1 MIIAVGAWRGA
12 GATTTALLLA
22 AHLAAADASGAWL
35 IEADPAGGTLA
46 GRMQLAP
53 HTIGGL
59 ERVAF
64 PSQRAASAEALSAVA
79 HGDRL
84 RIITAPADPFRAFAC
99 HQPRVLWAPALR
111 ELDRPVVV
119 DVGRLRAGS
128 PVGQLLTHADHV
140 LVVTA
145 PETSAAVSATEW
157 LQAGGRV
164 SPAEPGLPD
173 GKARLVVVDSPGGVG
188 FARTTLVSELGSR
201 CAGWMPWDP
210 AVVDLVHRGAVA
222 TDRRVR
228 RSPLAQAISQMLPS
242 FAFDH
247 SSSR

>member
-1 MIIAVGAWRGA
+1 VIVAVGAWRGA

-22 AHLAAADASGAWL
+22 ASLAADGASAAWL

-64 PSQRAASAEALSAVA
+64 PSERCAATDAFAALA
-79 HGDRL
+79 HGEHL
-84 RIITAPADPFRAFAC
+84 RIVTAPADPFRAFAC
-99 HQPRVLWAPALR
+99 HQPRMPWVPSLR
-111 ELDRPVVV
+111 ELDGPVVV

-128 PVGQLLTHADHV
+128 PVGQLLSHADHV

-145 PETSAAVSATEW
+145 PETSAAVSAVEW

-173 GKARLVVVDSPGGVG
+173 GKARLVVVDSPGGVAFG
-188 FARTTLVSELGSR
+188 RTTLVSELGSR

-210 AVVDLVHRGAVA
+210 AVVDLVHRGAAA

-228 RSPLAQAISQMLPS
+228 RSPLAQAISQLLPS
-242 FAFDH
+242 FAVDQ
-247 SSSR
+247 SSGR